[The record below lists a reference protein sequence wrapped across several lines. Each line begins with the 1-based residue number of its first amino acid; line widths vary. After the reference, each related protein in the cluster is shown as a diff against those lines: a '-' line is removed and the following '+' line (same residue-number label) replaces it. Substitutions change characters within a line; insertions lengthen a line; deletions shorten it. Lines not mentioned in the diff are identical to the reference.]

1 MALDDQNTLEELRK
15 SLQLFRAELDM
26 ANNDTA
32 RFAAQSRSSIS
43 GVTREATTLSTESK
57 RMGNA
62 LSSAF
67 SDVILKGKDVGDV
80 LTDLAM
86 KLADLALDQIFS
98 EGVGSSGLDSLWKN
112 LIPSAK
118 GNAFSNGALQPFA
131 NGGVVSSPTLFP
143 LQNGTGLA
151 GEAGAEA
158 ILPLA
163 RGKDGRLG
171 VRTQGGS
178 APVTM
183 NITTSNAD
191 SFLKAEGQVAAM
203 MARVTARASR
213 NQ

>member
-1 MALDDQNTLEELRK
+1 MALENSNTLDDLRE
-15 SLQLFRAELDM
+15 SLQLFRAELDL
-26 ANNDTA
+26 ANSDTA
-32 RFAAQSRSSIS
+32 RFSAQSQASLS
-43 GVTREATTLSTESK
+43 GITREASSLSVESK

-67 SDVILKGKDVGDV
+67 SDVVLKGKDVGDV
-80 LTDLAM
+80 LSDLAL

-98 EGVGSSGLDSLWKN
+98 EGVGSGGFDSLWKD

-118 GNAFSNGALQPFA
+118 GNVFSNGSLHPFA
-131 NGGVVSSPTLFP
+131 KGGVVSSPTLFP

-163 RGKDGRLG
+163 RGNDGRLG

-178 APVTM
+178 GQVTV
-183 NITTSNAD
+183 NISTPNAD

-203 MARVTARASR
+203 LARVTARASR

>member
-1 MALDDQNTLEELRK
+1 MALENTNTLDELRE
-15 SLQLFRAELDM
+15 SLKLFRAELDM

-32 RFAAQSRSSIS
+32 HFAAQSQASLS
-43 GVTREATTLSTESK
+43 GVTRETSALSGESK

-80 LTDLAM
+80 LSSLAL

-98 EGVGSSGLDSLWKN
+98 EGVGSGGFDNLLSN
-112 LIPSAK
+112 LIPSAN
-118 GNAFSNGALQPFA
+118 GNVFSNGSLQPFA
-131 NGGVVSSPTLFP
+131 KGGVVSTPTLFP

-163 RGKDGRLG
+163 RGNDGRLG
-171 VRTQGGS
+171 VRTQGGGN
-178 APVTM
+178 PITV
-183 NITTSNAD
+183 NISTPNAD

-203 MARVTARASR
+203 VARATARASR